1 MATVDLELP
10 EASHGWDSQCAPRMT
25 KAQRAKLKAAYRRDH
40 PKQLAEAPEF
50 PTSYGCWREP
60 PDWWVKEQQDEQ
72 EKWARVVGQFEGHRA
87 VAERVRGTFQKQLV
101 LRKAERARSKEIRS
115 TGREKGEG
123 RTF

>member
-1 MATVDLELP
+1 
-10 EASHGWDSQCAPRMT
+10 MT

-40 PKQLAEAPEF
+40 PKQLAEPPEF
-50 PTSYGCWREP
+50 PTSYGCWGDWEP
-60 PDWWVKEQQDEQ
+60 PNWWVKKQQEEQ
-72 EKWARVVGQFEGHRA
+72 EKWARVVRQFKGDRA
-87 VAERVRGTFQKQLV
+87 VAERVRGKFQKQLV